1 MSPIVQANDKE
12 FIVDKI
18 LDKILGFFETDEE
31 VDFISAPF
39 RWDKKELFAGIE
51 DPDTFF
57 RSSLRSFLVRV
68 LLSIHKYIGLLRP
81 YKLQNKVFMTN

>member
-1 MSPIVQANDKE
+1 MDDE
-12 FIVDKI
+12 EEGGLVDRI
-18 LDKILGFFETDEE
+18 LDFFETDQE

-57 RSSLRSFLVRV
+57 RSSLRSFLVGKLAIFIANFV
-68 LLSIHKYIGLLRP
+68 STIIEKFGYKFFLVFHLLS
-81 YKLQNKVFMTN
+81 F